1 MFSHPWPGRPPIHLH
16 HPSEMAEV
24 LAQTLRGLAPVTGE
38 VERWLDRFEV
48 AP

>member
-1 MFSHPWPGRPPIHLH
+1 MFSHPWPDRPPIQLR

-24 LAQTLRGLAPVTGE
+24 LALALRGLAPVTGE